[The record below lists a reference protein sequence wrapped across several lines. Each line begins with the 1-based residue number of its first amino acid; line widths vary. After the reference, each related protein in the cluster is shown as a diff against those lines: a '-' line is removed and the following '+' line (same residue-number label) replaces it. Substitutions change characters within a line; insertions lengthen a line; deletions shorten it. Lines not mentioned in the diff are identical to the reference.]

1 MITRILKLI
10 NPSMTQKTSYLWAAT
25 HVCYNLPHIACR
37 ELRPEKALFDINQM
51 LDPAT
56 LLALAIILLVSFPV
70 HEFAHA
76 FVAYR
81 LGDDTAARQGR
92 LSLNPLRHL
101 DPLGTIM
108 LIATQAFGW
117 AKPVPVAPWRLRH
130 GPRAGHALVSVAGPA
145 SNLLMAT
152 AVAAVW
158 RTGLLD
164 RLPLN
169 LDMTVFIFVSIN
181 VSLCLFNLIPLG
193 PLDGFSVLSGIVDAR
208 TAQML
213 QPLYTYGPFILMG
226 LLVLGNMVPGFNIL
240 GQFLSEG
247 TQAIMRLLLGF

>member
-1 MITRILKLI
+1 VRSE
-10 NPSMTQKTSYLWAAT
+10 N
-25 HVCYNLPHIACR
+25 
-37 ELRPEKALFDINQM
+37 ALFDINSL
-51 LDPAT
+51 LDPST
-56 LLALAIILLVSFPV
+56 LLAMAIILLVSFPV

-76 FVAYR
+76 WVAYR

-152 AVAAVW
+152 VVASLW
-158 RTGLLD
+158 RLGVLKLL
-164 RLPLN
+164 PIN
-169 LDMTVFIFVSIN
+169 LDLTVFMFVSIN
-181 VSLCLFNLIPLG
+181 VTLALFNLIPIG
-193 PLDGFSVLSGIVDAR
+193 PLDGFSVLSGIVDER

-226 LLVLGNMVPGFNIL
+226 LLLLGNVAPGFNLL
-240 GQFLSEG
+240 GRFLAEG
-247 TQAIMRLLLGF
+247 TQATMRLLLGY

>member
-1 MITRILKLI
+1 MQAL
-10 NPSMTQKTSYLWAAT
+10 NTQ
-25 HVCYNLPHIACR
+25 HVPNGSRL
-37 ELRPEKALFDINQM
+37 ENTLLDINRM
-51 LDPAT
+51 LDPST

-76 FVAYR
+76 WVAYR

-117 AKPVPVAPWRLRH
+117 AKPVPVAPWRLRY
-130 GPRAGHALVSVAGPA
+130 GPRLGHALVSIAGPA

-158 RTGLLD
+158 RLGVLKLL
-164 RLPLN
+164 PVN
-169 LDMTVFIFVSIN
+169 LDLTVFMFVSIN
-181 VSLCLFNLIPLG
+181 VTLFLFNLIPLG
-193 PLDGFSVLSGIVDAR
+193 PLDGFSVLSGIVDER
-208 TAQML
+208 TARLL
-213 QPLYTYGPFILMG
+213 QPLYTYGPFILLG
-226 LLVLGNMVPGFNIL
+226 LLLLGNVAPGFNLL
-240 GQFLSEG
+240 GRFLSEG
-247 TQAIMRLLLGF
+247 TQATMRLLFGV